1 MAQLKFSQF
10 PIAMEAAISRHCWKK
25 MFWEF
30 EKQNNGKLLKIH
42 TNSRKIPVKELHLLL
57 RRYFQRFC
65 PSFMYTSPE
74 QLSMTTPVNH

>member
-1 MAQLKFSQF
+1 MVQLKFSQF

-42 TNSRKIPVKELHLLL
+42 TNSRKNTCEGTPSPPSQVFSTILPKFYVHLPRTAL
-57 RRYFQRFC
+57 YDY
-65 PSFMYTSPE
+65 SG
-74 QLSMTTPVNH
+74 